1 MGKVKFRTKMMIIF
15 LMMLVMG
22 VFSIVFARMGMK
34 DIEKNAIVAI
44 ESAQKRDADAADDKK
59 ALNTDETEMR
69 SIVKDEVQQMMIVI
83 AIMLLLVMVIG
94 VWVTY
99 DMIHSLNYA
108 CSYADELA
116 KGNFSENIADKYIER
131 KDSVGDLAHAFE
143 KIKSN
148 LESLIGNVQNEA
160 VEIQENV
167 IQIEDNIDTMNGE
180 MEGVSAATEELAA
193 GMQESADSAERMNS
207 MSGEIENA
215 VKSIATHAQ
224 EGAQRVY
231 EIHERAAK
239 AKNTTKENREHASSI
254 QNEIR
259 TSLDQAL
266 KDAEIVSEIEV
277 LAQAIMEITSQ
288 TNLLSLNASIEAA
301 RAGEAGRGFAV
312 VADEI
317 RNLAEQS
324 ESSVIHIQEITDS
337 VTKAVKHLSDD
348 AIRLLNF
355 VATDVNESY
364 DIFERL
370 ADDYNGDAE
379 YVDQLVSDFSA
390 TSEELLASMDGMIEA
405 IAGVANAANEGA
417 AGTQD
422 IAERIQKAATE
433 CTKVADTIVKAD
445 ENANK
450 LKEDTTRFKTA

>member
-1 MGKVKFRTKMMIIF
+1 
-15 LMMLVMG
+15 
-22 VFSIVFARMGMK
+22 
-34 DIEKNAIVAI
+34 
-44 ESAQKRDADAADDKK
+44 
-59 ALNTDETEMR
+59 
-69 SIVKDEVQQMMIVI
+69 
-83 AIMLLLVMVIG
+83 
-94 VWVTY
+94 
-99 DMIHSLNYA
+99 
-108 CSYADELA
+108 
-116 KGNFSENIADKYIER
+116 
-131 KDSVGDLAHAFE
+131 
-143 KIKSN
+143 
-148 LESLIGNVQNEA
+148 
-160 VEIQENV
+160 
-167 IQIEDNIDTMNGE
+167 MNGE

-450 LKEDTTRFKTA
+450 LKEDTTRFNTA